1 MTLKEKLYDLKNRKR
16 EAVDA
21 AKTFLLKGGDPEGDE
36 YKEKSALVTS
46 FDAQITAIEG
56 LIAEEE
62 KLFTPVPDSE
72 GQDGGMRAL
81 AAAGGAAQEKTFSG
95 GVLKGLKES
104 SVKTFAEGVRRAL
117 KAMTEGTAADGGY
130 TVPEDVVNRVYTL
143 IEAEDNM
150 LPYITNTPVTTLTGK
165 RTFKKRAQLTGF
177 STVAEQAKYPA
188 TDQPTFAQISYE
200 IAKRG
205 GYLPVTLELLE
216 DSDENIASQ
225 VIQWLADEGRVTINK
240 NIVKLAT
247 TGEPKK
253 VSDLDG
259 VLKILTVGLGSALRK
274 ISTIHTN
281 DSGLLWLI
289 TLKDGMGRPLLQPD
303 PTQPTRMLLAVGSV
317 SVPIKTWDDD
327 TLPNTEGGDIPLL
340 IGSLKEGIQRF
351 DRKLL
356 TITRL
361 TEATVGGI
369 NLAEQDMVAFKATMR
384 DDYQLRDDKA
394 FVYAAVDAA
403 AVQALS
409 LTSALGSI
417 ALPAITAPA
426 LTGIEIIKAP
436 KKTAYAAGEDFD
448 KTGMTVK
455 AHYDDGSE
463 KAVSSSVTVIGGEAL
478 AAGTTGVTVAYA
490 EGGVI
495 MTAVQA
501 ITVEENAEA

>member
-1 MTLKEKLYDLKNRKR
+1 MTLKQKLYDLKNQKR
-16 EAVDA
+16 QAYDEAKA
-21 AKTFLLKGGDPEGDE
+21 FLLDGGDPESDE
-36 YKEKSALVTS
+36 YKAKAAKVTS
-46 FDAQITAIEG
+46 WDPQIKAYED

-62 KLFTPVPDSE
+62 KSFTPARGAEVPGE
-72 GQDGGMRAL
+72 GMHQL
-81 AAAGGAAQEKTFSG
+81 AGQLGAGGTEKTFSD

-104 SVKTFAEGVRRAL
+104 SVKTFADGVRRAL

-143 IEAEDNM
+143 IEAEDNL
-150 LPYITNTPVTTLTGK
+150 LPFVTNTPVTKLTGK

-177 STVAEQAKYPA
+177 ATVAEQAKYPA
-188 TDQPTFAQISYE
+188 TDQPTFAQIAYE

-216 DSDENIASQ
+216 DSDENIASL

-240 NIVKLAT
+240 NIVKIAT
-247 TGEPKK
+247 AGDPEK

-259 VLKILTVGLGSALRK
+259 ILKILTVGLGSALRA

-327 TLPNTEGGDIPLL
+327 TLPNIEGGDIPLL

-369 NLAEQDMVAFKATMR
+369 NLAEQDMVAFKANMR

-403 AVQALS
+403 AVQSLS
-409 LTSALGSI
+409 LASAFGTL
-417 ALPAITAPA
+417 AVAEFPA
-426 LTGIEIIKAP
+426 LTGIEITKAP
-436 KKTAYAAGEDFD
+436 TKTAYAAGENFV

-463 KAVSSSVTVIGGEAL
+463 KAVSTAVTIIGGQAL
-478 AAGTTGVTVAYA
+478 AAGTTSVTIVYA

-495 MTAVQA
+495 MTAEQA
-501 ITVEENAEA
+501 ITVEG

>member
-1 MTLKEKLYDLKNRKR
+1 MTLKQKLYDLKIRKR

-21 AKTFLLKGGDPEGDE
+21 AKAFLMEGGDPESDA
-36 YKEKSALVTS
+36 YREKAALVTS
-46 FDAQITAIEG
+46 YDPQISAVEA

-62 KLFTPVPDSE
+62 KSFTPAPE
-72 GQDGGMRAL
+72 GDGSDAGMRQL
-81 AAAGGAAQEKTFSG
+81 AAPMAGRQEKTFTG

-117 KAMTEGTAADGGY
+117 KAMTEGASADGGY

-150 LPYITNTPVTTLTGK
+150 LPYITNTPVTTSSGK
-165 RTFKKRAQLTGF
+165 RTFKKRAQMTGF
-177 STVAEQAKYPA
+177 TTVAEQAKYPA
-188 TDQPTFAQISYE
+188 TDQPTFAQIAYT
-200 IAKRG
+200 IVKRG

-216 DSDENIASQ
+216 DSDENIASL

-240 NIVKLAT
+240 KIVELAT
-247 TGEPKK
+247 AGEPEK

-281 DSGLLWLI
+281 DSGLLWLV

-303 PTQPTRMLLAVGSV
+303 PTQPTRMLLAVGAV
-317 SVPIKTWDDD
+317 TVPIKVWDDA
-327 TLPNTEGGDIPLL
+327 TLPNTEGGDIPLV

-351 DRKLL
+351 DRKML

-369 NLAEQDMVAFKATMR
+369 NLAEQDMVAFKANMR
-384 DDYQLRDDKA
+384 DDYQLRDEDA
-394 FVYAAVDAA
+394 FVYATVAADAVKG
-403 AVQALS
+403 LS
-409 LTSALGSI
+409 LASAVGAVSLS
-417 ALPAITAPA
+417 AAPVPA
-426 LTGIEIIKAP
+426 LTGIEITKAP

-448 KTGMTVK
+448 KTGMTVN
-455 AHYDDGSE
+455 AHYDDGSV
-463 KAVSSSVTVIGGEAL
+463 KTVSSSVTVIGGEAL
-478 AAGTTGVTVAYA
+478 AAGTTIVFVSYA

-495 MTAVQA
+495 VTAVQA
-501 ITVEENAEA
+501 VTVES